1 MPAWLG
7 VASGLIA
14 IKFWPAFWHG
24 FVQGWNQGWG
34 HAFDDQ
40 AGEIGR
46 PKRFWRLTEKGHG
59 RFPDTHGDLT
69 VNLIWS

>member
-14 IKFWPAFWHG
+14 IKFGPAFWHG

-34 HAFDDQ
+34 Q
-40 AGEIGR
+40 
-46 PKRFWRLTEKGHG
+46 
-59 RFPDTHGDLT
+59 
-69 VNLIWS
+69 